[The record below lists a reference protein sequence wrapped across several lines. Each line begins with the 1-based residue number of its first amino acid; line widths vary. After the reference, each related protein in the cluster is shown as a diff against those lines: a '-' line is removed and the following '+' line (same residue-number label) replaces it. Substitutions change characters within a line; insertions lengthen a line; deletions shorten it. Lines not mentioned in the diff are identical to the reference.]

1 MNSHFEVKG
10 MSKGL
15 ITLNFQGSAMERP
28 KIPPG
33 HPPIPILEWQ
43 RYSLYRILSSSDSSD
58 LLDGLRGA
66 PIVSVDSGDLAGY
79 IDLAGGDNAQI
90 AALDDLIAKGW
101 VVL

>member
-1 MNSHFEVKG
+1 MQWNGPKYRQDTHQ
-10 MSKGL
+10 
-15 ITLNFQGSAMERP
+15 FQFWS
-28 KIPPG
+28 
-33 HPPIPILEWQ
+33 WQ

-79 IDLAGGDNAQI
+79 IDLAGGDNAQS
-90 AALDDLIAKGW
+90 AALDDLIAEGW